1 MPGVTYAP
9 FELSDHEFKI
19 RPVNKVGRFSLP
31 LLAAL
36 TKKQSEQ
43 KLDLRSRGV
52 L

>member
-1 MPGVTYAP
+1 MPGVIYAP

-19 RPVNKVGRFSLP
+19 RPVNKVRRFSLL

-36 TKKQSEQ
+36 TKMQSEQ
-43 KLDLRSRGV
+43 KLDLKSAGV